1 MELYHGS
8 DRLVDAPLLGGG
20 TPTNDYGP
28 GFYCT
33 KNLALAYEWACTDR
47 YTGFVNKYELDTSEL
62 RILNLNGKDFHI
74 LNWLAVL
81 LQNRL
86 FDIGADLPRQIKDYI
101 LGHFL
106 PDYINY
112 DIIIGYRA
120 DDSYFSYARAFLNN
134 TISLEQLSR
143 AMRLGK
149 LGEQVVIRSASAYD
163 ALTYVGG
170 ALADSD
176 TYYPR
181 RLARDNAA
189 REAFLAMRRK
199 ETNPQNAVF
208 VIDILRQKWENDDS
222 RLQ

>member
-8 DRLVDAPLLGGG
+8 DKLLDAPHMDGGS
-20 TPTNDYGP
+20 PTNDYGP

-33 KNLALAYEWACTDR
+33 KNLALAYEWACTDGH
-47 YTGFVNKYELDTSEL
+47 TGFANKYELDTTGL
-62 RILNLNGKDFHI
+62 KILNLNGKGYHI

-81 LQNRL
+81 LQNRV
-86 FDIGADLPRQIKDYI
+86 FDVGSGLPRPANNYI
-101 LGHFL
+101 QGHFL
-106 PDYINY
+106 PDYTGF
-112 DIIIGYRA
+112 DIITGYRA
-120 DDSYFSYARAFLNN
+120 DDSYFSYARAFINN
-134 TISLEQLSR
+134 TISLEQFSR

-163 ALTYVGG
+163 ALTYLGG
-170 ALADSD
+170 APADRD

-189 REAFLAMRRK
+189 REAFLAMRK
-199 ETNPQNAVF
+199 ETNPKDAVF